1 MQGIETET
9 AVAEARAIPLGEL
22 LPELVAA
29 DNMMLADDAWAD
41 PGWREAAL
49 EYHKHRGNR
58 ASIAPHAPEHLARL
72 RRLMD
77 DNVSRDRAWHAL
89 NGRASGAAASTV
101 EALVYQLRRGGTELM
116 NPDAQRRLA
125 ALSEQ
130 QLHEVSARL
139 QKFMPHI
146 ARAWSASEIELL
158 VGLWSDSHG

>member
-1 MQGIETET
+1 
-9 AVAEARAIPLGEL
+9 
-22 LPELVAA
+22 
-29 DNMMLADDAWAD
+29 
-41 PGWREAAL
+41 
-49 EYHKHRGNR
+49 
-58 ASIAPHAPEHLARL
+58 
-72 RRLMD
+72 MD
-77 DNVSRDRAWHAL
+77 DGVSLDRAWHEL

-116 NPDAQRRLA
+116 NPDARRRLA

-158 VGLWSDSHG
+158 VELCSDSHG